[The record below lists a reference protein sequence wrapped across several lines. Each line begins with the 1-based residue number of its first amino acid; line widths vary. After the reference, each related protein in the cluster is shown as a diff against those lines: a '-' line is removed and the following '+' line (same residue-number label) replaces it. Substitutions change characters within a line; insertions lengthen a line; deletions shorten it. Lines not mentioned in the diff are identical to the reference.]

1 MGSIKVPGACPR
13 WWPEPG
19 LGGVLVCGS
28 RWMDAATV
36 RALSVH
42 QADGPDGAWVGGMG
56 SGARV
61 PGGDANDVAVV
72 EPSGGVGEA
81 AGGSVSTAV
90 CSLSTAVCEACCG
103 VGMLVASGVT
113 VSTAVGVGDTAVSGV
128 GVPVDAGVGTGAGV
142 NVAGTVVSVCSAVAG
157 GVGVDAAG
165 GGVEVGCGVLLT
177 GGSGVG
183 GDVGLGPGTGT
194 GAGDGWSV
202 GIGLAAGDEV
212 GVDAEGSGASVAV
225 GVAEAVCTTT
235 SAPSSPWSA
244 IVAGTTRTVTWA
256 LAALALEALI
266 VAVLVQVP
274 GATARTVTSFT
285 PPVPGSS
292 APIDSVKPEG
302 VKQPPL
308 MVSVSQTFSAV
319 AEPVLP

>member
-1 MGSIKVPGACPR
+1 MGGA
-13 WWPEPG
+13 
-19 LGGVLVCGS
+19 LVRGS

-42 QADGPDGAWVGGMG
+42 QADGPDGSGVGGRG

-72 EPSGGVGEA
+72 EPSGGVGEV
-81 AGGSVSTAV
+81 AGESVSTAV

-103 VGMLVASGVT
+103 VGVLVASGVT

-142 NVAGTVVSVCSAVAG
+142 NVAGTVVSVRSAVAG

-177 GGSGVG
+177 GGSGMG
-183 GDVGLGPGTGT
+183 GHVGLGPGTGT
-194 GAGDGWSV
+194 GTGDGWSV
-202 GIGLAAGDEV
+202 GIGLGAGDGV
-212 GVDAEGSGASVAV
+212 GVDSGGSGASVAV
-225 GVAEAVCTTT
+225 GVAEAVGTNT
-235 SAPSSPWSA
+235 SAPSRPWSA

-256 LAALALEALI
+256 LAGLALDALI
-266 VAVLVQVP
+266 VTVFVQVP
-274 GATARTVTSFT
+274 GATARNVTSVT
-285 PPVPGSS
+285 PLAPGSNV
-292 APIDSVKPEG
+292 PIVAVKPDG
-302 VKQPPL
+302 VKHPPL
-308 MVSVSQTFSAV
+308 TASVSWTSNAV
-319 AEPVLP
+319 AVPVLP